1 MLNFR
6 IRGRVVEGAGLII
19 RFLKKT
25 PLVQTQ
31 PDALNENENEN
42 EKSIVRQ
49 DNEA

>member
-1 MLNFR
+1 
-6 IRGRVVEGAGLII
+6 VVEGAGLII

-31 PDALNENENEN
+31 PDALDEN